1 MKKLFLCRFIQ
12 HLNGQWE
19 RYIPFRMVLL
29 VGLFLAI
36 TSSAIAN
43 SQQQVTIRKAKVTME
58 ELFSEIKSQTGLTV
72 IYNNNRLDKSDEIE
86 LAGRT
91 FEISDLFNMI
101 LDGKALTYELKDDY
115 IIVKPDYT
123 NKNGMQ
129 QAQQIKGI
137 VLDDTGLPLPGVT
150 VMIKGTQIGTATGM
164 NGEFSLAIPE
174 GSTTL
179 VVSFIGM
186 VTQEIN
192 IIGKTDINIKLLSES
207 SDLDEVVV
215 TGYQKVDRKL
225 FTGAATRVK
234 MDDIKLGG
242 EADITKSLEGRVAGV
257 SVQNVSSTFGTAPKI
272 RVRGSSSIYGVQKPL
287 WVVDG
292 IVLEDAKEV
301 SMDDLVSGD
310 LNTLISSG
318 VAGLNM
324 DDVADVQILSDGSAT
339 AIYGARA
346 MNGVV
351 VITTKAGKK
360 GALNVNYS
368 TNLTVR
374 PIPRYEDYNILNSV
388 DQMSINRELYEKGWI
403 NVANTQGAI
412 NHGPYGKMFGL
423 IADNQLNWVNNN
435 DQINSFLRNYETTNT
450 NWFKE
455 LFKTGIQ
462 QQHTVSIS
470 GGGEKATFYTS
481 LGYLNDAGWTIAD
494 QVDRYTALMKGTFF
508 ISDKFKITTQ
518 ADLSYRDQEL
528 SGISNSLKG
537 SDQKD
542 GVNRFT
548 GRIERNF
555 DNNPFLYAM
564 TTSRNLRARDESG
577 KLESFRRNY
586 VDYNIIDELDKN
598 SLGVKVQDMTFR
610 ALFDYTFNSQ
620 LSVNARLAA
629 RFFNAETTRNV
640 HENSNEANAYRAGTR
655 PNDSEIIMQ
664 NNTLLY
670 QRPGDPTGIRYSRL
684 PQGGIYEEFNDRMEN
699 YYLNTSINWNPK
711 IGDNHMFTTLLGTE
725 VRYIDRGNS
734 WFTGNGH
741 FYDMGNLS
749 KPSKNYMEYLEM
761 KGESYFGVENTFER
775 FTASMLNA
783 GYSYMGRYTLN
794 GTFRYEGSN
803 RMGKSRAAR
812 WMPSWNISA
821 KWAMQ
826 EEGFLKE
833 KDWLDQLNLRVGYSL
848 TGSGASASN
857 SSVLTRPYPTIRPF
871 HPDASQLAID
881 ISQLENEDLTY
892 EKLYELNIG
901 VDLAVFNN
909 RLNLSAN
916 YYDRHSFDL
925 IGRYETNGVG
935 GEQTKW
941 GNVADMDAY
950 GYELSIN
957 GSIIRNAQFQ
967 WDMGVTY
974 SYHKSEISTLLQTSW
989 VGPATSIY
997 GTPILDGPV
1006 RGIYSSQFA
1015 GLDNQGI
1022 PTFYNRDNEK
1032 VHYLNVQTDDYSD
1045 FAYSGNLEPDTQVG
1059 LSNTFK
1065 YKGFT
1070 LSTLISGQFG
1080 HVKRVMQDFDYQYT
1094 DGEALTE
1101 HLKNRWRVKGDENI
1115 TNIPAILDADIFN
1128 RAESNEIRT
1137 AYRLYGMSDYWIAD
1151 ASFVRLKNVSLN
1163 YNLPKNW
1170 VKAVGINNASIGVQ
1184 GTNLAILWLA
1194 DADKLGG
1201 EDPEFVWSGGTT
1213 MPITKQYTFS
1223 LKVGF

>member
-1 MKKLFLCRFIQ
+1 MKKLFLRRFIQ
-12 HLNGQWE
+12 LMNGHRE

-29 VGLFLAI
+29 VGLFLTI
-36 TSSAIAN
+36 TLSATAN
-43 SQQQVTIRKAKVTME
+43 SQRQITIHKAKVTME

-72 IYNNNRLDKSDEIE
+72 IYNNNRLDKSAE
-86 LAGRT
+86 LELQKHT
-91 FEISDLFNMI
+91 FELNDLFNTI
-101 LDGKALTYELKDDY
+101 LKDKALSYEFKDDY
-115 IIVKPDYT
+115 IIVKPDY
-123 NKNGMQ
+123 NGRDATQ
-129 QAQQIKGI
+129 QQQRIKGI
-137 VLDDTGLPLPGVT
+137 VVDDTDQPLPGVT
-150 VMIKGTQIGTATGM
+150 LMFKGTQVGTATSLD
-164 NGEFSLAIPE
+164 GEFDLAVPD
-174 GSTTL
+174 GNPTL

-186 VTQEIN
+186 ITQEIN
-192 IIGKTDINIKLLSES
+192 IAGKTTLKIKLLPET

-234 MDDIKLGG
+234 MEDIKLGG
-242 EADITKSLEGRVAGV
+242 EADLTKSLEGRVAGV

-351 VITTKAGKK
+351 VITTKTGRK

-374 PIPRYEDYNILNSV
+374 PIPVYNDYNILNSV

-403 NVANTQGAI
+403 NVANTQGAV

-435 DQINSFLRNYETTNT
+435 DQINSFLRKYETENT
-450 NWFKE
+450 NWFNE
-455 LFKTGIQ
+455 LFKTGVQ

-494 QVDRYTALMKGTFF
+494 KVDRYTALMKGTFH
-508 ISDKFKITTQ
+508 ISDKFKVTTQ
-518 ADLSYRDQEL
+518 ADLSYRDQAL
-528 SGISNSLKG
+528 SGLSNSSNDVG
-537 SDQKD
+537 
-542 GVNRFT
+542 GVNRYT
-548 GRIERNF
+548 GRIERSF

-564 TTSRNLRARDESG
+564 TTSRNIRARDESG
-577 KLESFRRNY
+577 NLEPFRRNY

-610 ALFDYTFNSQ
+610 ALFDYTFNSK
-620 LSVNARLAA
+620 LSINARLAA

-664 NNTLLY
+664 SNSLLY
-670 QRPGDPTGIRYSRL
+670 QRPGDPTGIRYSTL
-684 PQGGIYEEFNDRMEN
+684 PSGGIYEEFNDRMEN
-699 YYLNTSINWNPK
+699 YYLNTSVNWNPK
-711 IGDNHMFTTLLGTE
+711 IGDNHTFTTLLGTE

-734 WFTGNGH
+734 SFTGHGH

-761 KGESYFGVENTFER
+761 KGNSYFGVENTFER
-775 FTASMLNA
+775 FTATMLNA
-783 GYSYMGRYTLN
+783 GYSFMSRYTLN

-812 WMPSWNISA
+812 WMPSWNISG
-821 KWAMQ
+821 KWAIQ
-826 EEGFLKE
+826 EENFLKDKE
-833 KDWLDQLNLRVGYSL
+833 WLDQLSMRAGYSL

-857 SSVLTRPYPTIRPF
+857 STVLAKSHPTLRPF
-871 HPDASQLAID
+871 HPNASELAVD

-901 VDLAVFNN
+901 IDLGVFNN

-935 GEQTKW
+935 GEGTKW

-957 GSIIRNAQFQ
+957 GSVIRNAGFQ

-974 SYHKSEISTLLQTSW
+974 SYHISEISTLLQTSW

-997 GTPILDGPV
+997 GTPILGGPV
-1006 RGIYSSQFA
+1006 RGIYSSRFA
-1015 GLDNQGI
+1015 GLDTQGI
-1022 PTFYNRDNEK
+1022 PTFYNSNNEK
-1032 VHYLNVQTDDYSD
+1032 VHYLNVQTDDYSN
-1045 FAYSGNLEPDTQVG
+1045 FIFSGNLEPDTQVG
-1059 LSNTFK
+1059 VSNTFR
-1065 YKGFT
+1065 YKGLT

-1101 HLKNRWRVKGDENI
+1101 HLKNRWRVKGDENM
-1115 TNIPAILDADIFN
+1115 TSIPAILDADVFN

-1137 AYRLYGMSDYWIAD
+1137 AYNLYGMSDYWIAD

-1163 YNLPKNW
+1163 YNLPKKW
-1170 VKAVGINNASIGVQ
+1170 VNTIGINNASIGVQ
-1184 GTNLAILWLA
+1184 GTNLALLWLA
-1194 DADKLGG
+1194 DPDKLGG